1 MRIDPALLPRTPA
14 LVRLAD
20 PVGVAQ
26 LALWRNGT
34 LLDLSGAAD
43 PTLHTLDSF
52 LSLPLTRARALL
64 DDPEIDTL
72 PELDPSGCELLA
84 PVQSQEVWAAGVTYL
99 RSREA
104 RMEEAASKDVY
115 AQVYEAER
123 PELFFK
129 AAGWRVVPPGGA
141 VGVRSDSSWDVP
153 EPELAVLTNA
163 HGEVVASA
171 C

>member
-1 MRIDPALLPRTPA
+1 MDILSLLPPSPALAR
-14 LVRLAD
+14 VRNQNGGEKLLLWNR
-20 PVGVAQ
+20 AQ
-26 LALWRNGT
+26 
-34 LLDLSGAAD
+34 LLDLSAASD
-43 PTLHTLDSF
+43 FRLHSLDRL
-52 LSLPLTRARALL
+52 LSLPRNEIREALTQ
-64 DDPEIDTL
+64 
-72 PELDPSGCELLA
+72 PELDKLPSVDPASFDWLA
-84 PVQSQEVWAAGVTYL
+84 PVESQEVWAAGVTYL

-104 RMEEAASKDVY
+104 RMEEAAARDVY
-115 AQVYEAER
+115 AVVYEAER